1 MAMRASCI
9 VLAGGRSRRMGTDKK
24 SVELGGKTFLER
36 VVESARGVC
45 GEVIVSVAS
54 EAQKRGVE
62 GMALGGAA
70 AVVDEAGP
78 IGPLGGLLTVLKRCT
93 CEYVLVLTCDSPAP
107 RSGVLRRMLE
117 EIGSH
122 DALVPRDGDC
132 IHPLQALYRV
142 GPLLSACEE
151 ALGRGIRDV
160 KGAIARMADVRYI
173 SVEEFRAQDRELL
186 TFFNVNTPRDLER
199 LKALLGVG

>member
-1 MAMRASCI
+1 MRASCI

-54 EAQKRGVE
+54 ETQRREVE

-70 AVVDEAGP
+70 AVVDEEGP
-78 IGPLGGLLTVLKRCT
+78 IGPLGGLLTALKRCT
-93 CEYVLVLTCDSPAP
+93 GEYALVLTCDSPAL
-107 RSGVLRRMLE
+107 RSGVLRQMLE
-117 EIGSH
+117 EIGDH
-122 DALVPRDGDC
+122 DALIPRDGDR
-132 IHPLQALYRV
+132 IHPLQALYRTD
-142 GPLLSACEE
+142 PFLAACEE
-151 ALGRGIRDV
+151 AMGRGIRDV
-160 KGAIARMADVRYI
+160 KGAVARMADVRYI

-186 TFFNVNTPRDLER
+186 TFFNVNTPGDLER
-199 LKALLGVG
+199 LKALLGAG